1 MVTLVQRMQ
10 QEIANYNSNPDDYD
24 IEIIKFYQAYVDFT
38 NAYATFDNDN
48 NFENWK
54 KAKDASVLVLQLGTD
69 PVLRK
74 IMYQIRRSNA
84 FNDINQNVWINREL
98 DRLNASHHERMNPY
112 SYLQRIHAEQKR
124 RQEETRVFE
133 EVFEEANRAMMQ
145 SATPPAAGGSSKK
158 SKKSR
163 KSRKSRKTKSRRH

>member
-1 MVTLVQRMQ
+1 MDTLAQRMQ

-24 IEIIKFYQAYVDFT
+24 IEIIKLYQAYVDFT

-69 PVLRK
+69 QGLHK
-74 IMYQIRRSNA
+74 IMDQIWMRSNA

-133 EVFEEANRAMMQ
+133 EANRAMMQ
-145 SATPPAAGGSSKK
+145 SATPPAAGGGSSKK
-158 SKKSR
+158 SKKSK